1 MASAGEYTLLTD
13 ASTLSTYPSTV
24 DDSDEIPLENRIK
37 NRIIY
42 FENMPVYSNSN
53 RKITDKLHI
62 TNPSYNYF
70 SFINFLRNLYDIRQQ
85 SSEWIIAGILT
96 RTNIGVG
103 IKAVN
108 ATKQILCKKINGN
121 IAIIINIID
130 SKKPDLNQKYLN
142 KIMFFNPSYSNV
154 MVYNINNFDEK
165 KVSRSRCDPTAIPYI
180 KESLSSNDSYIVD
193 PNKVVD
199 VSIIVEWFNKKSID
213 KINHVIVK
221 LLTDVEILQSQ
232 PMREVTSL
240 MTCES
245 GESAD
250 VGGGK
255 RRTINNKYAITHKI
269 TRVYRNK
276 RYRSKRHSRKHRR
289 RTSRRK

>member
-1 MASAGEYTLLTD
+1 MASAREYTSLTD
-13 ASTLSTYPSTV
+13 ASTLTTYPSTM
-24 DDSDEIPLENRIK
+24 DDSHEISLENRIRYFDK
-37 NRIIY
+37 MPAYRNRT
-42 FENMPVYSNSN
+42 
-53 RKITDKLHI
+53 ITDKLHI
-62 TNPSYNYF
+62 TNPSYKYF
-70 SFINFLRNLYDIRQQ
+70 SFVNFLLNLFNIRSE

-96 RTNIGVG
+96 RTNIGVGIG

-130 SKKPDLNQKYLN
+130 SKKSDLNKKYSN
-142 KIMFFNPSYSNV
+142 KIMFFKPPYSNV
-154 MVYNINNFDEK
+154 MVYNINNFEEK
-165 KVSRSRCDPTAIPYI
+165 KVSTSRCDPTTITAIGA
-180 KESLSSNDSYIVD
+180 SLSSNTSFIVD

-199 VSIIVEWFNKKSID
+199 ASFIVEWFYGKSIGE
-213 KINHVIVK
+213 INHVIGK
-221 LLTDVEILQSQ
+221 LLTDVIDLQSQ
-232 PMREVTSL
+232 PMRKVNDPSL

-255 RRTINNKYAITHKI
+255 RRTINNKYAITPKI